1 MSAAGQGRS
10 EDEPVPRA
18 DEPAL
23 RADEPAPRAAGPDDA
38 AALVAVWRR
47 AVLATHDFLAPAD
60 VDRYEA
66 VVRAGLPALTVTL
79 AERQGRVL
87 GFVALTVAGD
97 GARVEMLFVDPDVHG
112 SGVGSMLLRHATA
125 DRPVVELDVN
135 EQNPRARAFYARRGF
150 VEVGRSALDGDGRPY
165 PLLHLR
171 RIAPAAGERSVT
183 AP

>member
-10 EDEPVPRA
+10 EDEPVVRA

-23 RADEPAPRAAGPDDA
+23 RPAGPDDA
-38 AALVAVWRR
+38 AALVAVWHR

-66 VVRAGLPALTVTL
+66 AVRAGLPDLTVTL

-87 GFVALTVAGD
+87 GFVAVD

-112 SGVGSMLLRHATA
+112 SGVGSTLLRHATA
-125 DRPVVELDVN
+125 GRPVVELDVN
-135 EQNPRARAFYARRGF
+135 EQNPGARAFYARRGF

-171 RIAPAAGERSVT
+171 RIAPAASTRAIT
-183 AP
+183 AS

>member
-1 MSAAGQGRS
+1 MSA
-10 EDEPVPRA
+10 V
-18 DEPAL
+18 EPAL
-23 RADEPAPRAAGPDDA
+23 RTAGPDDA

-66 VVRAGLPALTVTL
+66 VVRAGLPDLTVTL

-87 GFVALTVAGD
+87 GFVAVAVAVAGAGAGD

-112 SGVGSMLLRHATA
+112 TGVGSALLRHATA
-125 DRPVVELDVN
+125 GRPVVELDVN
-135 EQNPRARAFYARRGF
+135 EQNPGARAFYARRGF

-171 RIAPAAGERSVT
+171 RTAPAAGERAVT
-183 AP
+183 AS